1 MARFCLSFFALLPV
15 ISTTAVSA
23 GEVADILRETGV
35 QGGLVVHVEC
45 GDGKLTAA
53 LRANEAYVV
62 HGLDADAANVGKAR
76 EHIRSLGLYGK
87 VVVDRWGGKT
97 LPYCDNLVNL
107 LIAEDPSGILKG
119 EIDRVLVPNGVAYVK
134 KDGAWIKTVKPRP
147 VAMDDWTHSLYDASG
162 NAVSH
167 DTVVGPPRHYQW
179 SGDPKWSRHH
189 DHLASVSAMVSAA
202 GRIFY
207 IVDEGSPALIQLPAK
222 WSLVARD
229 AFNGT
234 ILWKRRLE
242 SWHPHLWPMKS
253 GPVQLSRRLV
263 AIGDRVYVTLGLPSA
278 LSVLDAATGQT
289 LRTYPST
296 KATGRWSSRRACS
309 SRWSTKRR
317 PASSLSNPPIEKGP
331 WRKCTRTGIG
341 GGAPTA
347 ERSWPFRWIR
357 ECCFG
362 NNTTPSP
369 RSHWPRM
376 HTASSCTTDSGSFD
390 WTARRASVCGN
401 RSRWR
406 CASG

>member
-1 MARFCLSFFALLPV
+1 MARFCLSFLALLPV

-23 GEVADILRETGV
+23 GEAADILRETGV

-162 NAVSH
+162 NAVSR

-179 SGDPKWSRHH
+179 SGDPKW
-189 DHLASVSAMVSAA
+189 
-202 GRIFY
+202 
-207 IVDEGSPALIQLPAK
+207 
-222 WSLVARD
+222 
-229 AFNGT
+229 
-234 ILWKRRLE
+234 
-242 SWHPHLWPMKS
+242 
-253 GPVQLSRRLV
+253 
-263 AIGDRVYVTLGLPSA
+263 
-278 LSVLDAATGQT
+278 
-289 LRTYPST
+289 
-296 KATGRWSSRRACS
+296 
-309 SRWSTKRR
+309 
-317 PASSLSNPPIEKGP
+317 
-331 WRKCTRTGIG
+331 
-341 GGAPTA
+341 
-347 ERSWPFRWIR
+347 
-357 ECCFG
+357 
-362 NNTTPSP
+362 
-369 RSHWPRM
+369 
-376 HTASSCTTDSGSFD
+376 
-390 WTARRASVCGN
+390 
-401 RSRWR
+401 
-406 CASG
+406 